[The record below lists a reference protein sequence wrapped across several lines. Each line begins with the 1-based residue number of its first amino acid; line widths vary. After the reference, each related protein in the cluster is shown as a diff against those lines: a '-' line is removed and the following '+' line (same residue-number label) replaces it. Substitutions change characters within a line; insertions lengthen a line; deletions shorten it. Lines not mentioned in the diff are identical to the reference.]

1 MNSIKG
7 AHESQNENSRDE
19 QGGSEGQ
26 GSRWSTTD
34 PWRYRCATLITKKS
48 TTVWAPRS
56 EHAGSGKSELPN
68 EWYDE
73 MPSGVQRQAHVY
85 R

>member
-26 GSRWSTTD
+26 GSGWSTAD
-34 PWRYRCATLITKKS
+34 P
-48 TTVWAPRS
+48 
-56 EHAGSGKSELPN
+56 
-68 EWYDE
+68 
-73 MPSGVQRQAHVY
+73 
-85 R
+85 